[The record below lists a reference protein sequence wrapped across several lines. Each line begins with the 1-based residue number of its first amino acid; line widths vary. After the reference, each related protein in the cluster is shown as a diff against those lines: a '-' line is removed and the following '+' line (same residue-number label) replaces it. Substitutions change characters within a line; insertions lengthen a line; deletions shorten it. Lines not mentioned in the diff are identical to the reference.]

1 MGEISATT
9 WEQFKI
15 KITFEIEKIFVDDLV
30 RKVHYFMENYY
41 DMVHLVYDIRYDNSE
56 LFEYPVWDCITNNLV
71 QYKTM
76 INSDWQYVDVSIII
90 A

>member
-1 MGEISATT
+1 
-9 WEQFKI
+9 
-15 KITFEIEKIFVDDLV
+15 
-30 RKVHYFMENYY
+30 MENYD